1 MGSLMGRESTVSTL
15 GSVAR
20 EPQYLRSAPW
30 PQGHAVSVMAKDPGS
45 VALVISDRTLSP
57 QLSHKEDT
65 VLGFRV
71 HRMLPV
77 EFLQAAQ
84 VTIYDYY
91 EPCKH
96 G

>member
-1 MGSLMGRESTVSTL
+1 ML
-15 GSVAR
+15 GPR
-20 EPQYLRSAPW
+20 LRGQWTWS
-30 PQGHAVSVMAKDPGS
+30 
-45 VALVISDRTLSP
+45 SDRTLSL

-71 HRMLPV
+71 HRMLQV